1 MPALTILTSMISY
14 HTTGKL
20 MTKIDDVLQ
29 SAFAMH
35 TALSKAYNLNE
46 VSKPYFVDF
55 PALHSAAVRH
65 SIAKQLLL
73 DNFELACYGF
83 NYAKSGRYVKPMPG
97 GRLVLTALDHYGKA
111 FALSFEC
118 RRWLRWR
125 CVLSLQRSVSNPN
138 ELEQACRELG
148 FYIQHD

>member
-1 MPALTILTSMISY
+1 
-14 HTTGKL
+14 

-35 TALSKAYNLNE
+35 NALSTAYHANE
-46 VSKPYFVDF
+46 VDKPYYADF
-55 PALHSAAVRH
+55 PVLHNAVVRH
-65 SIAKQLLL
+65 SIAKQLPL
-73 DNFELACYGF
+73 DGFELACYGF
-83 NYAKSGRYVKPMPG
+83 SYAKSGRYVKPMPG
-97 GRLVLTALDHYGKA
+97 GRLVLTALDNYGKA

-118 RRWLRWR
+118 RHWFRWR